1 MSQLAIIGGTGL
13 TKLSDFT
20 VSRKEAI
27 DTPYGAP
34 SAELLW
40 GKLGNTDCVF
50 LPRHG
55 EQHQF
60 PPHKVNYR
68 ANIWALKSIGIQDVI
83 GVAAVG
89 GLTEKM
95 GPKVICVADQLI
107 DYTYGR
113 EHTFHQEPGEG
124 VEHIDFT
131 YPYNA
136 NLRQRLINTAN
147 AIGLSVE
154 TTGCYG
160 ATQGPRLE
168 TAAEVQRLIR
178 DGNDLVGMTGMP
190 EAALAK
196 EAGMHYA
203 NISLVVNW
211 GAGLTEAEITMDEI
225 HANLEGGMQHV
236 VNILGNL
243 QS

>member
-1 MSQLAIIGGTGL
+1 MIELAVIGGTGL

-20 VSRKEAI
+20 VSRKEFI
-27 DTPYGAP
+27 ETPYGAP

-40 GKLGNTDCVF
+40 GKLGNTELVF

-55 EQHQF
+55 EHHQF
-60 PPHKVNYR
+60 APHKVNYR
-68 ANIWALKSIGIQDVI
+68 ANIWALKSIGIKDVI

-95 GPKVICVADQLI
+95 GPKVICIADQLI

-113 EHTFHQEPGEG
+113 EHTFFQEQGEG

-131 YPYNA
+131 YPYDA
-136 NLRQRLINTAN
+136 NLRQRLIDTAN
-147 AIGLSVE
+147 SIGLPVE
-154 TTGCYG
+154 ATGCYG

-196 EAGMHYA
+196 EAGMRYA
-203 NISLVVNW
+203 NLSLVVNW
-211 GAGLTEAEITMDEI
+211 GAGLTNEEITMEEI
-225 HANLEGGMQHV
+225 HANLDDGIKHV
-236 VNILGNL
+236 VELIGNL
-243 QS
+243 NS